1 MKTLL
6 TTADVASYLSLN
18 PKVITEKA
26 RSGEIPAHK
35 KIGRWYF
42 FKEEL
47 DEWLKADADSAL
59 QEATHAKRSKT
70 CRAEKRSASMSG
82 KAAMGGTTHSQHQTD
97 NAYAK
102 LLGLKTN
109 STRVN

>member
-1 MKTLL
+1 MKTLF

-18 PKVITEKA
+18 PKVVTEKA
-26 RSGEIPAHK
+26 RNGEIPAHK

-47 DEWLKADADSAL
+47 DEWLKADADSTL

-70 CRAEKRSASMSG
+70 CQAEKQSASMSG
-82 KAAMGGTTHSQHQTD
+82 KTAAGGTTHSRHQTD
-97 NAYAK
+97 SAYAK
-102 LLGLKTN
+102 LLGLKTSN
-109 STRVN
+109 KRAN